1 MVYVCEIVMVV
12 LLCFFFGGG
21 GVLFTFSDEIEWRVL
36 LQIRFF

>member
-12 LLCFFFGGG
+12 LLCFFFFGG

-36 LQIRFF
+36 LQIRFC

>member
-36 LQIRFF
+36 LQIRFC